1 MWACGYVAWS
11 SVGQGRPA
19 AGLWVPRRG
28 GWERGE
34 GVACGWERSWSGN
47 GSKQSHLPPGP
58 LEFLMVSAARRG
70 GHGPPPAA
78 AACSFE
84 AGPSPGLCFPAL
96 GLHSL
101 AAGGALL
108 RRAWFGGPAL
118 PLSSP
123 GPLQGA

>member
-1 MWACGYVAWS
+1 MWACGNVAWS

-19 AGLWVPRRG
+19 AGLWAPRRG

-34 GVACGWERSWSGN
+34 GAACGWERSWSGN

-58 LEFLMVSAARRG
+58 LEFLTVSAARRG

-84 AGPSPGLCFPAL
+84 AGPSPGLCSPAL

-108 RRAWFGGPAL
+108 RRALLGGLGSRCPAQSL
-118 PLSSP
+118 CR
-123 GPLQGA
+123 G